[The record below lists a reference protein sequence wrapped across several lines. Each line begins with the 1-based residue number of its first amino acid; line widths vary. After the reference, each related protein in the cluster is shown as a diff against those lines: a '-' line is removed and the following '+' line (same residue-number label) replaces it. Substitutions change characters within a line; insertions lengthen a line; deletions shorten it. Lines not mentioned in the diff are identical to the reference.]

1 MFGIGWPELLLI
13 GIVALVA
20 IGPKDLPPLMRQIG
34 KWVRTARQMFN
45 EFQSHIDDLPNQA
58 GLPDMQKQADDLQ
71 RKTFEQFGVGDKA
84 APLKPDDPP
93 DINNSGNKNE

>member
-20 IGPKDLPPLMRQIG
+20 IGPKDLPPLMRQLG
-34 KWVRTARQMFN
+34 KWVRTARQMFH
-45 EFQSHIDDLPNQA
+45 EFQTHIDDLPNQA
-58 GLPDMQKQADDLQ
+58 GLHDMQKQADDLQ

-84 APLKPDDPP
+84 PPPPLETPPAEKAEKKDD
-93 DINNSGNKNE
+93 